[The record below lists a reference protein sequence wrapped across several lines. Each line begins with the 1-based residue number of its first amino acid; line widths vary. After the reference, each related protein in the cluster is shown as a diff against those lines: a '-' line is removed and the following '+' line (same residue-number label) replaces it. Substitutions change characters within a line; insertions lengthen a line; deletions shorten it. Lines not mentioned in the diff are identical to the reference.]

1 MRSTAAVIAAGA
13 VASVLV
19 VPATASAA
27 VPTSPPTAS
36 VVRSALS
43 PQAAALKAAYQKVL
57 DRCEAK
63 RRDGVDIHVYSA
75 GKQIHRELQSPTQRR
90 TRVTSTSIPNNLYT
104 KGYRDPDYSWSHLP
118 VMDTAIGKRALIYL
132 GKPKAAFVKGTHT
145 QMLDDDGSGTVEVRA
160 LSLCRRLVAPSI
172 LPAASEF
179 SDAQWA
185 ISSSVPQGTSTVFHL
200 EYGTTPGENTT
211 LVTVTSG
218 GAAVRVENPDPWN
231 ASTRSAS
238 PVYTM
243 RYDRIRITLPSSR
256 TTVSFSGFN
265 RAYRDAHVPTDIVYS
280 LREDMGMRP
289 TVNLTSVAATHSFAR
304 TAAHFVRFHTRARIS
319 VVDTSTGAKLVAR
332 RDYGPKVVFT
342 LTWKAGVVSYKRTR

>member
-1 MRSTAAVIAAGA
+1 MRSTAAVIATGA
-13 VASVLV
+13 VVSALV
-19 VPATASAA
+19 APATASAA
-27 VPTSPPTAS
+27 PPTSLAPAVSAT
-36 VVRSALS
+36 ALS

-75 GKQIHRELQSPTQRR
+75 GTQIHRELQSPTQRR
-90 TRVTSTSIPNNLYT
+90 TRVTSTSIPYNLYT

-132 GKPKAAFVKGTHT
+132 GAPKAVYVKGTRA
-145 QMLDDDGSGTVEVRA
+145 QMLDDDGSGTVEIRPLA
-160 LSLCRRLVAPSI
+160 LCRRLTTISI

-200 EYGTTPGENTT
+200 EYGTTAGENTT
-211 LVTVTSG
+211 LVTVTAG

-231 ASTRSAS
+231 ASTRTVD

-256 TTVSFSGFN
+256 KVVSFSRFN
-265 RAYRDAHVPTDIVYS
+265 RAYRDAHVPADIVS
-280 LREDMGMRP
+280 TLREDMGMRP
-289 TVNLTSVAATHSFAR
+289 TVNVTSVAATRTFAR
-304 TAAHFVRFHTRARIS
+304 TAAHYVRFHTRARIS
-319 VVDTSTGAKLVAR
+319 VVDTATGAKLVAR
-332 RDYGPKVVFT
+332 RTYGPKVVFA